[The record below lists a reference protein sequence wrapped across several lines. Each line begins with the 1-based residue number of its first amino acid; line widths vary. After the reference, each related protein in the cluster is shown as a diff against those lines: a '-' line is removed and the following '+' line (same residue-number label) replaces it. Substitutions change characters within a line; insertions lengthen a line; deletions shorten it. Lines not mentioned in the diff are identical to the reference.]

1 MAAMRATYKVLA
13 HLVAGLVAIQ
23 AGIMVFAVA
32 GLYSWVADG
41 NSLTE
46 SVLTSEEPP
55 EFTGAIGFM
64 LHGMVGM
71 MLIPAIAIALL
82 VVSFSKV
89 QGGIR
94 WAAIVLGL
102 TALQIVLGIAG
113 HATPY
118 AGLLHGLNA
127 LAAVHLRPLRRPRRE
142 DRAGRSDRRARGR
155 RLPVTRK
162 ERVRLGIGLA
172 LTVAVLGRSVGCGG
186 PACPAPTR

>member
-23 AGIMVFAVA
+23 AAVMVFAVA
-32 GLYSWVADG
+32 GLYNWVADG

-82 VVSFSKV
+82 VVSFFAKV

-102 TALQIVLGIAG
+102 TALQVVLGIAG

-127 LAAVHLRPLRRPRRE
+127 LALFACALY
-142 DRAGRSDRRARGR
+142 AGRAAKAV
-155 RLPVTRK
+155 PAAATAAP
-162 ERVRLGIGLA
+162 E
-172 LTVAVLGRSVGCGG
+172 VAVSR
-186 PACPAPTR
+186 